1 MERGENGMTIRQYA
15 KRVGFRIVGKL
26 RRRSTEHKPK
36 LQREIFWIDEAGN
49 EYYRAPDGESCCI
62 VTAEGGVI

>member
-1 MERGENGMTIRQYA
+1 MTIREYA

-26 RRRSTEHKPK
+26 RRCSTTV
-36 LQREIFWIDEAGN
+36 QSAITVREIFWIDEAGN
-49 EYYRAPDGESCCI
+49 EYYRSPDGESCCI

>member
-1 MERGENGMTIRQYA
+1 MTIRQYA

-26 RRRSTEHKPK
+26 CRRSTTVQSAIPV
-36 LQREIFWIDEAGN
+36 REIYWTDEAGN
-49 EYYRAPDGESCCI
+49 EYYRSPDGESCCI

>member
-1 MERGENGMTIRQYA
+1 MTIRQYA

-26 RRRSTEHKPK
+26 RRRIMVVQSAVPV
-36 LQREIFWIDEAGN
+36 REIFWIDEAGN